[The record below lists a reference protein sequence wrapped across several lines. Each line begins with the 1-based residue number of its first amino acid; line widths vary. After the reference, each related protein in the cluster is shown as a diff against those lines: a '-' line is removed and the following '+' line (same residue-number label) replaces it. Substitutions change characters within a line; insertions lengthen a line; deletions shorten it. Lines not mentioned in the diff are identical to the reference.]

1 MEDAAPKPVN
11 MAVEA
16 EDWHLRHEHRRT
28 LMRFAPFP
36 LLGTLPNELL
46 LHIFSYLLSADL
58 YHVACTCWTFYNL
71 SVKEIHKDV
80 TFNMGN
86 ERVLYSSRIWRLRTP
101 EMDRVP
107 ITLTLSSTK
116 SNTFGSLYNRFQS
129 FISLK
134 SLMFSNMDLLGSTR
148 VYEVLP
154 LFPNLRRLSF
164 VKCLLPQCPA
174 ATAATFVNLPIEE
187 LDIIFITWE
196 APSPPMVAHFVQ
208 HQNHMQMWAAN
219 LHGMQHNPQAVA
231 IPGGQAHHQPH
242 HVLLNQQGVQQPA
255 VPHAVLPGPPLPGPL
270 LPTFHFVHQPN
281 PANLFHAM
289 QAAQFPALPEDAL
302 VRFGALNLA
311 SAPNLRILRLD
322 WSDTIATYVFNENLM
337 RHPPCTARLH
347 TLELRGLDETKAIG
361 GNLHEYLTSTT
372 RLLRESPLLERL
384 GLMPDTRLKR
394 LPFDFEL
401 KATHTYRGPL
411 ESFGAF
417 RIAETVRHV
426 VGLNEIHATRLAAC
440 FPIGLPRVES
450 VELRL
455 QAWDIEV
462 LHCAVYAF
470 PSVRDLRI
478 KYYGADEPSEHTLV
492 SFPYEFLPRL
502 PSLSVLHIYG
512 LGSARPKGKV
522 FRDGFRFMGK
532 KLRNLVEVRLQAGAV
547 WRRASVQDDDWCM
560 RIDGHDADDKL

>member
-1 MEDAAPKPVN
+1 

-46 LHIFSYLLSADL
+46 LHIFSYLISADL

-71 SVKEIHKDV
+71 SVKEINKDV

-86 ERVLYSSRIWRLRTP
+86 ERVLYNSRIWRVRTP

-129 FISLK
+129 FSSLK
-134 SLMFSNMDLLGSTR
+134 SLLFSNMDLLGSTR

-164 VKCLLPQCPA
+164 VKCLLPQSDTRDDDCR
-174 ATAATFVNLPIEE
+174 
-187 LDIIFITWE
+187 
-196 APSPPMVAHFVQ
+196 
-208 HQNHMQMWAAN
+208 
-219 LHGMQHNPQAVA
+219 G
-231 IPGGQAHHQPH
+231 HQPLQ
-242 HVLLNQQGVQQPA
+242 VLLNQHLAGGVQQPA
-255 VPHAVLPGPPLPGPL
+255 PVPHGTHLLPPLPA
-270 LPTFHFVHQPN
+270 FQVVHHHN
-281 PANLFHAM
+281 PANLFNAM

-302 VRFGALNLA
+302 ARFGALNLA
-311 SAPNLRILRLD
+311 SAPNLKILRLD

-337 RHPPCTARLH
+337 RRPPCTAHLH

-401 KATHTYRGPL
+401 KATHTYHGPL
-411 ESFGAF
+411 EAFGAF
-417 RIAETVRHV
+417 RIAETVKHV
-426 VGLNEIHATRLAAC
+426 IGLNEIHATRLASC

-450 VELRL
+450 IELRL

-478 KYYGADEPSEHTLV
+478 KYYGADEPSEHTLA

-502 PSLSVLHIYG
+502 PSLSVLHMYG
-512 LGSARPKGKV
+512 VGSARPKGKV

-547 WRRASVQDDDWCM
+547 WRRASIHDDDWCM
-560 RIDGHDADDKL
+560 RIDDVAPCDEKL